1 MASLSVAVNPM
12 SSSRFERTLIR
23 IGFGALVFI
32 VAGSIVYK
40 STRAVQATPAQLVA
54 TNAVSV
60 TVYGASWCPS
70 CRQTRT
76 WLDEK
81 SIPYVEK
88 DIDESMVAR
97 QTLRQL
103 NPSGTIPVIDVDG
116 QVVLGYSPQA
126 IERAIR
132 AAAARKGAR

>member
-1 MASLSVAVNPM
+1 M
-12 SSSRFERTLIR
+12 SSSRVTERTLLR
-23 IGFGALVFI
+23 LAFGVIVFI

-40 STRAVQATPAQLVA
+40 STRPVQATPAQLVSSS
-54 TNAVSV
+54 SV
-60 TVYGASWCPS
+60 TVTLYGASWCPS

-76 WLDEK
+76 WLEQK
-81 SIPYVEK
+81 GIPYVDK

-103 NPSGTIPVIDVDG
+103 NPAGTIPVIDIDG
-116 QVVLGYSPQA
+116 QVVLGYSPGA

-132 AAAARKGAR
+132 VAASRKAAH

>member
-1 MASLSVAVNPM
+1 M
-12 SSSRFERTLIR
+12 SSPRVIERTLLR
-23 IGFGALVFI
+23 IAFALVVFA
-32 VAGSIVYK
+32 VGGSIVYK
-40 STRAVQATPAQLVA
+40 STRAVQATPAQLVS
-54 TNAVSV
+54 TSAVSV
-60 TVYGASWCPS
+60 TLYGASWCPS

-76 WLDEK
+76 WLEQK
-81 SIPYVEK
+81 GIPYVDK

-116 QVVLGYSPQA
+116 QILVGYSPPA

-132 AAAARKGAR
+132 AAAERKAH